1 MASTK
6 FPLTV
11 TLLRTSARGF
21 AAVAA
26 SRSTFAPSDGVRASG
41 DYAMWHAHYET
52 LILELAAAIDDGNEE
67 QFADKVEW
75 TRDAL
80 NARGLDSDVLKTA
93 LEELCAVLKES
104 LPSQAWPPLVSFF
117 DAASKRLDQQPAPS
131 EDDLVGKDDLDVLA
145 RDFLSTL
152 EGGHSAKAVALVVD
166 AIRMDRISTKD
177 VLVGVLP
184 RALEYIG
191 RQWHLGAATVAEEHI
206 ATQAAGRLIEQIM
219 LMSPEPVAN
228 GRTAIMTMVEGDNHD
243 IGVRIVAAFFEL
255 DGWKTICLGANSPA
269 NDLANIT
276 QHFEAD
282 LVLIGA
288 TLNTQ
293 REAVRRSIKAVRE
306 VCPNQAI
313 IVGGA
318 AFTNLEGCAE
328 DLGANAQALNP
339 EHALQLGQEIV
350 AG

>member
-6 FPLTV
+6 FTF

-21 AAVAA
+21 GAVAA
-26 SRSTFAPSDGVRASG
+26 SRVTVDPSDGVKVTG

-52 LILELAAAIDDGNEE
+52 LILELAAALDDGNKE

-80 NARGLDSDVLKTA
+80 NARGLASDVLKTA
-93 LEELCAVLKES
+93 LEELCVVLKDS
-104 LPSQAWPPLVSFF
+104 LPSQAWTPLVPFF
-117 DAASKRLDQQPAPS
+117 DAASKRLDQQPASS
-131 EDDLVGKDDLDVLA
+131 EDDLDGTGDLDVLA

-166 AIRMDRISTKD
+166 AIRKDKISISD
-177 VLVGVLP
+177 ALVGVLP

-191 RQWHLGAATVAEEHI
+191 RQWHLGAATVAEEHF
-206 ATQAAGRLIEQIM
+206 ATQTAGRLLEQIM
-219 LMSPEPVAN
+219 LMAPEPVAN
-228 GRTAIMTMVEGDNHD
+228 GHTAVMAMVEGDNHD

-255 DGWKTICLGANSPA
+255 DGWKTICLGANAPA

-293 REAVRRSIKAVRE
+293 REAVRRCIKTVRE

-339 EHALQLGQEIV
+339 EHALRLGREIV

>member
-6 FPLTV
+6 FTL

-26 SRSTFAPSDGVRASG
+26 SRVAAAPSKGAKANG
-41 DYAMWHAHYET
+41 DNAIWHAHYET
-52 LILELAAAIDDGNEE
+52 LILELAAALDDGNEE

-75 TRDAL
+75 TREAL
-80 NARGLDSDVLKTA
+80 TARGLASDVLKTA
-93 LEELCAVLKES
+93 LQELCVVLEDS
-104 LPSQAWPPLVSFF
+104 LPSQAWTPLVPFF
-117 DAASKRLDQQPAPS
+117 DAASKRLDQQTAS
-131 EDDLVGKDDLDVLA
+131 SVGDLDGTDELDVLA

-152 EGGHSAKAVALVVD
+152 EGGHSTKAVALVVD
-166 AIRMDRISTKD
+166 AVRKD
-177 VLVGVLP
+177 KLSIKDALVGVLP

-191 RQWHLGAATVAEEHI
+191 RQWHLGAATVAEEHF
-206 ATQAAGRLIEQIM
+206 ATQTAGRLLEQIM
-219 LMSPEPVAN
+219 LMAPEPVAN
-228 GRTAIMTMVEGDNHD
+228 GHTAIMAMVEGDNHD

-255 DGWKTICLGANSPA
+255 DGWKTICLGANAPA

-282 LVLIGA
+282 LLLIGA

-293 REAVRRSIKAVRE
+293 REAVRRCIKTVRE
-306 VCPNQAI
+306 VCPNQVI

-318 AFTNLEGCAE
+318 AFANLEGCAE

-339 EHALQLGQEIV
+339 EHALRLGREIV